1 MARRLRLAA
10 PGAAARPR
18 RSLAGATEV
27 PGVTGPER
35 RRNGRS
41 GPAASVAR
49 AGRERPPDTAVY
61 SYLTWRQNTMTGKQ
75 AWNKAGDT
83 SRQKTGRGCS
93 VDHGLE
99 LLKTQKK
106 ENVERWNE
114 LGG

>member
-49 AGRERPPDTAVY
+49 AGRERPPDTA
-61 SYLTWRQNTMTGKQ
+61 
-75 AWNKAGDT
+75 
-83 SRQKTGRGCS
+83 GCS